1 MVKHQVHPRQACELE
16 ILSWKDYSFKTPKGH
31 FKVTL
36 DEKRVHTTL
45 PRLRYDIDKR
55 KTTPSLARVL
65 LVIKRK
71 SIYTHEERV
80 SIGYYSLCTQKPMDS
95 PDPLWP

>member
-55 KTTPSLARVL
+55 KTTLSLARVL
-65 LVIKRK
+65 LLRERA
-71 SIYTHEERV
+71 YTLLNEETQRV
-80 SIGYYSLCTQKPMDS
+80 SNC
-95 PDPLWP
+95 